1 MRANKILSIG
11 LLLAVLLLMMGT
23 ASAPGTVEDGFTVY
37 YEVTQTQTLSSGQ
50 TITVPAGADRIVVYI
65 NGTIPES
72 IAYEDV

>member
-1 MRANKILSIG
+1 MRTARVIL
-11 LLLAVLLLMMGT
+11 LTLVLLMMIGT
-23 ASAPGTVEDGFTVY
+23 ASAPGTTSY

-50 TITVPAGADRIVVYI
+50 NITVPAGADRIVVYI

>member
-1 MRANKILSIG
+1 MI
-11 LLLAVLLLMMGT
+11 GT
-23 ASAPGTVEDGFTVY
+23 ASAPGTVEYGFSGY
-37 YEVTQTQTLSSGQ
+37 YEVTQTLSSGQ

>member
-11 LLLAVLLLMMGT
+11 LLLAVLFLMIGT
-23 ASAPGTVEDGFTVY
+23 ACAPSTGEDVFTGY
-37 YEVTQTQTLSSGQ
+37 YEVTQTLSSGQ
-50 TITVPAGADRIVVYI
+50 NITVPAGADRIVVYI